1 MPKEY
6 KPKGDKKNGIADMN
20 IKIITK
26 LAFPEII
33 KYNIIPIPLISK
45 IGNLNN
51 QCLKVTLFHLI
62 KFSFTLMY
70 FFLIKNIKIKSP
82 KWAPNKEVIDKLYEK
97 YKPKNQTNFGIGIIG
112 EWIYEKYNS
121 KENRRVWL

>member
-1 MPKEY
+1 
-6 KPKGDKKNGIADMN
+6 MN

-51 QCLKVTLFHLI
+51 QCLKATLFHLI
-62 KFSFTLMY
+62 KFSFTLIY
-70 FFLIKNIKIKSP
+70 FFLVKNIKIKIP
-82 KWAPNKEVIDKLYEK
+82 KWAPNKEVIDKLWYNPSFLYLEYSFLILHLIPLK
-97 YKPKNQTNFGIGIIG
+97 IFSLISSKLLSLII
-112 EWIYEKYNS
+112 K
-121 KENRRVWL
+121 

>member
-6 KPKGDKKNGIADMN
+6 KPKGDKKNGIADLN

-70 FFLIKNIKIKSP
+70 FFLIKNIKIKIP
-82 KWAPNKEVIDKLYEK
+82 K
-97 YKPKNQTNFGIGIIG
+97 
-112 EWIYEKYNS
+112 
-121 KENRRVWL
+121 